1 MSASAL
7 LPQAR
12 KFKSAPVQIHAR
24 RNTDDMD
31 HQLPHISPIVVNNP
45 LTFFKK
51 DRKIARWGGVR
62 LRKAQL
68 WRDCGKEEGSI
79 RCGKSGLQSITF
91 TTDSQNLH
99 RLHIALSK

>member
-12 KFKSAPVQIHAR
+12 KFKSAPVQIHAG

-51 DRKIARWGGVR
+51 VRKIAR
-62 LRKAQL
+62 
-68 WRDCGKEEGSI
+68 S
-79 RCGKSGLQSITF
+79 
-91 TTDSQNLH
+91 
-99 RLHIALSK
+99 

>member
-31 HQLPHISPIVVNNP
+31 HQSPHISPIVVNNP

-51 DRKIARWGGVR
+51 
-62 LRKAQL
+62 LRKFARFPASCRQ
-68 WRDCGKEEGSI
+68 RFNCGGIAAEEFG
-79 RCGKSGLQSITF
+79 QSCE
-91 TTDSQNLH
+91 
-99 RLHIALSK
+99 RKAAWV